1 MIGEDDASWK
11 SRRKGLTSASELHVS
26 SSCFLV
32 YPPSSFSSSRTH
44 AISSR
49 SSGIPSSVLSRR
61 YRLSSL
67 PRAFTTTWF
76 QPDLPIHSLEPL
88 RIFAWFARWKFLFRS
103 PAQVQHFLFFPFP
116 FFLSSHNERFE
127 TCSLFLLSLVMSQLL
142 LLITLRVMQFLFSL
156 FTGIFFLIHC
166 RWTNETSKE
175 FAG

>member
-32 YPPSSFSSSRTH
+32 YPPSSSSSPRTH

-103 PAQVQHFLFFPFP
+103 PAQVQHFLFFFLFL
-116 FFLSSHNERFE
+116 FFFRAITNDSRRALSS
-127 TCSLFLLSLVMSQLL
+127 SSSLVMSQLL

-156 FTGIFFLIHC
+156 FTGIFF
-166 RWTNETSKE
+166 
-175 FAG
+175 